1 MTYDIHCA
9 IAELKSLSID
19 SLFQPQLPYE
29 KLIDEY
35 EYKIGFKFL
44 EYYKTF
50 LLEASDVCV
59 GMKSPLVITKQ
70 DDSQGEEFAEIL
82 SEGRELGIPNE
93 WLPICEIN
101 SGYYC
106 ILVNGKIR
114 FWSHNG
120 TADETWPDLATWIKE
135 VWIENW

>member
-9 IAELKSLSID
+9 IAELKTLSID
-19 SLFQPQLPYE
+19 SPFQPQLPDE
-29 KLIDEY
+29 QLINEY
-35 EYKIGFKFL
+35 EQKIGFEFL
-44 EYYKTF
+44 DDYKTF
-50 LLEASDVCV
+50 LREASDVCV
-59 GMKSPLVITKQ
+59 GMKSPLTITKE
-70 DDSQGEEFAEIL
+70 GNPFCEELAEIL

-106 ILVNGKIR
+106 ILANGKIR

-120 TADETWPDLATWIKE
+120 TADESWPDLATWIKE
-135 VWIENW
+135 VWIENR